1 MKWLSQVATRS
12 MFAVLFV
19 GMSQVATADSE
30 LGLKN
35 FTQVYQNL
43 LVNFGIDP
51 VPADLK
57 DLYAQVKPR
66 LPQTGRVDDMNSA
79 LPVAQLM
86 LAHKVCQVFVKLE
99 AGRAAAERRAFNGID
114 FNAAPS
120 TLTAD
125 QLKTALTNVASLVL
139 MDPLTATQQNELM
152 TRTQKLVTIFGDKP
166 QATSSL
172 TAEMCTMVAS
182 SIGALVL

>member
-1 MKWLSQVATRS
+1 MKWFSKAATRS

-19 GMSQVATADSE
+19 GMSQIATADSE

-43 LVNFGIDP
+43 LANFGIDP

-57 DLYAQVKPR
+57 DMYVQVKPR
-66 LPQTGRVDDMNSA
+66 LPQTGRVDDMNTA

-99 AGRAAAERRAFNGID
+99 VARQAAERRAFSGID

-125 QLKTALTNVASLVL
+125 QLKTALNNLGGLVL
-139 MDPLTATQQNELM
+139 MDPLTATQMNEVL
-152 TRTQKLVTIFGDKP
+152 TRSQKLVTIFGDKP
-166 QATSSL
+166 QATSAL
-172 TAEMCTMVAS
+172 AAEMCTMITS
-182 SIGALVL
+182 SVGALVL

>member
-1 MKWLSQVATRS
+1 MKWFSKVATRS

-19 GMSQVATADSE
+19 GMSQLATADSE

-43 LVNFGIDP
+43 LANFGIDP
-51 VPADLK
+51 VPADLR
-57 DLYAQVKPR
+57 DLYLQVKPR

-99 AGRAAAERRAFNGID
+99 TTRAAAERRAFNGID

-125 QLKTALTNVASLVL
+125 QLKVALNNLGGLVL
-139 MDPLTATQQNELM
+139 MDALTATQMNEM
-152 TRTQKLVTIFGDKP
+152 MMRTQKLVTIFGDKS
-166 QATSSL
+166 QATSL
-172 TAEMCTMVAS
+172 LAAEMCTMITA